1 MPKQKESAKKKVLK
15 TTKTSI
21 RFTEEE
27 MRLIKLRASET
38 NQTMAQVIREGVNK
52 LIKPKRR

>member
-27 MRLIKLRASET
+27 MRLIK
-38 NQTMAQVIREGVNK
+38 QRES
-52 LIKPKRR
+52 